1 MSTQI
6 PLIEEKEQAGFSAV
20 PQVGRKIPKK
30 DDEISLLDLL
40 IVMGNQE
47 IMILWLTAV
56 SAALGLVVSLLL
68 PVRYTAIVV
77 VLPPQQG
84 TSMGAA
90 LASQLGNLG
99 GMAALAGS
107 SLGVKNPNEMFVA
120 MFKTRTVEDAVIE
133 HFSLMRSEERRVG

>member
-40 IVMGNQE
+40 IVVGNRKS
-47 IMILWLTAV
+47 MILWLTAV
-56 SAALGLVVSLLL
+56 SAALALVVSLLL

-120 MFKTRTVEDAVIE
+120 MFKTRTV
-133 HFSLMRSEERRVG
+133 RSEERRVGKEGRS